1 MLDSTYERVEKKS
14 AMIHFACVSC
24 DRRHK
29 VHASMAGAKVKCPC
43 GQIMLVPAEAAN
55 EMSRPVTDKIKLS
68 CVCGKQLLAPATS
81 VGKSMRCPCGE
92 TLLVAGAEE
101 PPIASEYSATPANE
115 FSPSLAGDQD
125 FFNEVAF
132 PSQQRNDTAA
142 AGDWFSSS
150 AQTTNNNSTPYGSA
164 NYSPPYYGANN
175 GNSNTSANSSYTHDY
190 LRFANQERQTRN
202 EDDHVMVTGDMH
214 AARWTLTIL
223 GLLIMFFNF
232 VFLVNSSAE
241 AEAFARESVLE
252 GDAVDLDLL
261 LLFVRIYYIITI
273 CVGIVFIVLG
283 AMVNQYPVA
292 APSIGLAIYGLGI
305 LLFLIL
311 DPLSM
316 ISPFSIGTKFA
327 IIGTLVK
334 AINSGAY
341 AKHRASTG

>member
-1 MLDSTYERVEKKS
+1 
-14 AMIHFACVSC
+14 MIHFACVSC

-43 GQIMLVPAEAAN
+43 GQIMLVPAEAAS
-55 EMSRPVTDKIKLS
+55 EMSSPVTDKIRLS

-81 VGKSMRCPCGE
+81 VGKSVRCPCGE

-101 PPIASEYSATPANE
+101 PPIANEFSPTPANE
-115 FSPSLAGDQD
+115 FSPSLAGDHD
-125 FFNEVAF
+125 FFNEVAS
-132 PSQQRNDTAA
+132 P
-142 AGDWFSSS
+142 
-150 AQTTNNNSTPYGSA
+150 A
-164 NYSPPYYGANN
+164 NYAPSYYGGNS
-175 GNSNTSANSSYTHDY
+175 GNSNASGNSSYTHDY

-241 AEAFARESVLE
+241 AEAYARESALE

-261 LLFVRIYYIITI
+261 LTFVRIYYIITI

-283 AMVNQYPVA
+283 TMVNQFPLA

-316 ISPFSIGTKFA
+316 ISPFSIGTKVA

-341 AKHRASTG
+341 AKHRASTS